1 MRRVAEVAAGV
12 EAVLPW
18 QSPLWRRLQAAL
30 RQGRLPHA
38 LLISGRRGLGK
49 RRLAEGFARSLLCA
63 APGPDGVACG
73 DCRACQLCAAG
84 THPDLSLLVPD
95 PEAKSEDIKV
105 DAVRAMIEAGA
116 LTAHAGGYRVLI
128 IDPAEQM
135 NLSAANSLLKTLE
148 EPAAGNLLI
157 LVTAQPQRLPA
168 TIRSRCQQL
177 LLPPPTESA
186 GVAWL
191 ERQGLTPEN
200 ALLLLRLAGGA
211 PLGALGL
218 ADPALLDQRADAFG
232 GFLGVGLGAAD
243 PVRVAESWSK
253 LDGGLLLQWLLG
265 WLQDLALLQVGQA
278 EPRLSNPD
286 RRGDLG
292 RLSQRLPARSIHR
305 LYARVLGLQRG
316 KGTTINWQM
325 ALEAFLVDW
334 SRAVSS

>member
-1 MRRVAEVAAGV
+1 VVAEVAAGV

-18 QSPLWRRLQAAL
+18 QEPLWRRLQETL
-30 RQGRLPHA
+30 RQDRLPHA
-38 LLISGRRGLGK
+38 LLISGRWGLGK
-49 RRLAEGFARSLLCA
+49 RRLAEGFGRSLLCA
-63 APGPDGVACG
+63 APGSDGVACG
-73 DCRACQLCAAG
+73 DCRACQLGAAG

-95 PEAKSEDIKV
+95 PDAKSEDIKV

-116 LTAHAGGYRVLI
+116 LTAHAGGYRILI
-128 IDPAEQM
+128 IDPADQM

-177 LLPPPTESA
+177 LLCPPAEAA

-191 ERQGLTPEN
+191 ERQGLTPDN

-218 ADPALLDQRADAFG
+218 ADPALLGQRADAFG
-232 GFLGVGLGAAD
+232 GFLGVGLGAAE
-243 PVRVAESWSK
+243 PVRVAEAWSK

-265 WLQDLALLQVGQA
+265 WLQDLALLQEGQA
-278 EPRLSNPD
+278 APRLTNPD

-292 RLSQRLPARSIHR
+292 RLSQRLAARSIHR
-305 LYARVLGLQRG
+305 LYARVVALQRA